1 MADLYNDHAA
11 DNGIVYSN
19 LTYSCSTILLI
30 LLMSKCKI
38 TRIALSMSLKMLT
51 SLHFYTKDPSPA
63 VVVIEDIT

>member
-1 MADLYNDHAA
+1 MADLSNDHAA
-11 DNGIVYSN
+11 DNGIMYSN
-19 LTYSCSTILLI
+19 LMYSCSTILLI

-38 TRIALSMSLKMLT
+38 TRIALSLKMLK